1 MSRVGREER
10 KRERERGRKHLGRAK
25 IPIILTGDRS
35 ATARATQR
43 SFPVLP
49 ICYSGGG

>member
-1 MSRVGREER
+1 MSRVGRG
-10 KRERERGRKHLGRAK
+10 ERERGRKHLGRAK

-43 SFPVLP
+43 SFPFPVLP

>member
-1 MSRVGREER
+1 MSRVGRGE
-10 KRERERGRKHLGRAK
+10 RERERGRKHLGRAK

-35 ATARATQR
+35 ATARATRR